1 MSFSFAV
8 AKGGRGEVTLQ
19 THLASI
25 GGPFRVCYRKV
36 SLLKTL
42 RGEGGGL
49 AVR

>member
-36 SLLKTL
+36 SLLKHYA
-42 RGEGGGL
+42 RGGL
-49 AVR
+49 AVK